1 MDMSIQ
7 RKKVIL
13 SEIAFWKQNKLLPE
27 HYCDF
32 LTALYAQG
40 EGEESELLK
49 EGVLAKEAKKSKLK
63 IISFTSVLSLITL
76 ALIGSLMFITTSIII
91 PILLSGVAILVF
103 TYISIK
109 RFNKVSFLSPL
120 LLVFSALLL
129 LGITF
134 KVWEAYFITE
144 SATLIIMIAANC
156 LLWLFS
162 GLRLKLI
169 YFTISGIVGLL
180 LILLYVSI
188 TFFT

>member
-13 SEIAFWKQNKLLPE
+13 NEIAFWKQNKLLPE

-40 EGEESELLK
+40 EGEGT
-49 EGVLAKEAKKSKLK
+49 EGTNEGILAKEAKKSKLK
-63 IISFTSVLSLITL
+63 IISATSIISLITL
-76 ALIGSLMFITTSIII
+76 ALLGSLVFITTAVII
-91 PILLSGVAILVF
+91 PIILSGIAILVF

-109 RFNKVSFLSPL
+109 KFSQSSILSPL

-134 KVWEAYFITE
+134 KIWEAFFITE
-144 SATLIIMIAANC
+144 PTTLVIMIAVNC
-156 LLWLFS
+156 ILWLFS
-162 GLRLKLI
+162 GLRLKLV

-180 LILLYVSI
+180 LIFVYISI

>member
-1 MDMSIQ
+1 MDMSIE

-13 SEIAFWKQNKLLPE
+13 NEIAFWKHNKLLPE

-40 EGEESELLK
+40 EGEESEGIN
-49 EGVLAKEAKKSKLK
+49 EGVLAKEAKRSKFKL
-63 IISFTSVLSLITL
+63 ITAISVIGLITL
-76 ALIGSLMFITTSIII
+76 ALLGSLVFITTAIII
-91 PILLSGVAILVF
+91 PILLSGVAILAF

-109 RFNKVSFLSPL
+109 QFDKISILSPL

-144 SATLIIMIAANC
+144 PTILIIMIAVNC
-156 LLWLFS
+156 ILWLLS

-169 YFTISGIVGLL
+169 YFTISGIVGMI
-180 LILLYVSI
+180 LILLYISL
-188 TFFT
+188 TYFT

>member
-13 SEIAFWKQNKLLPE
+13 NEIAFWKQNKLLPE

-40 EGEESELLK
+40 EEDASEVID
-49 EGVLAKEAKKSKLK
+49 EGILEKEAKQAKLN
-63 IISFTSVLSLITL
+63 IISYTSVLSLITL
-76 ALIGSLMFITTSIII
+76 ALLGSLMFITASFII
-91 PILLSGVAILVF
+91 PILLSGAAILVF

-109 RFNKVSFLSPL
+109 QLKKHSILSPL

-134 KVWEAYFITE
+134 KVWEAYFKTE
-144 SATLIIMIAANC
+144 PNLLIMLIAVNC

-169 YFTISGIVGLL
+169 YFTISGVVGML
-180 LILLYVSI
+180 LILLYISI
-188 TFFT
+188 SFFT

>member
-1 MDMSIQ
+1 MSIQ

-13 SEIAFWKQNKLLPE
+13 NEIAFWKQNKLLPE

-40 EGEESELLK
+40 EGEGTK
-49 EGVLAKEAKKSKLK
+49 GTNEGILAKEAKKSKLK
-63 IISFTSVLSLITL
+63 VISTTSIISLITL
-76 ALIGSLMFITTSIII
+76 ALLGSLVFITTAIII
-91 PILLSGVAILVF
+91 PIILSGIAILVF

-109 RFNKVSFLSPL
+109 KFSQSSILSPL

-134 KVWEAYFITE
+134 KIWEAFFITE
-144 SATLIIMIAANC
+144 PTTLVIMIAVNC
-156 LLWLFS
+156 ILWLFS

-180 LILLYVSI
+180 LIFIYISI